1 MLWPPSLYVA
11 NRNILDCSASNLHGD
26 SLSSTTV
33 KQEKGLM
40 STVDSH
46 IAVDGRPLT
55 AESTRM
61 MEYLHSRAQTL
72 SAGEICE
79 RTRAAA
85 GELESVVGLANETAV
100 RRRPFPEKWHMADVV
115 DHISQTQIRGAEE
128 LRHLLAGRRP
138 PGPPVYEALKSGA
151 SEWAPWSTL
160 MTGLHDANMEM
171 IAIMESAAREEERSG
186 AAKISNSGSAPP
198 TVLTLMVATTK
209 LPNDELVAQ
218 LWFAELLWKEYA
230 LLQRLHLLDHRTQ
243 MKKLIAAC
251 TSGSVGVTG

>member
-1 MLWPPSLYVA
+1 MSLTG
-11 NRNILDCSASNLHGD
+11 NILDCSASNLHGD

-85 GELESVVGLANETAV
+85 GELERVVGLASETV
-100 RRRPFPEKWHMADVV
+100 IRRRPFPGKWHMADVV

-151 SEWAPWSTL
+151 SEWAPWPTL
-160 MTGLHDANMEM
+160 VAGLHDANIEM
-171 IAIMESAAREEERSG
+171 IAILESASPDEGRLASVKPSG
-186 AAKISNSGSAPP
+186 TPQTTVAP
-198 TVLTLMVATTK
+198 TVCTLMVANTK
-209 LPNDELVAQ
+209 LPNDQLEAQ
-218 LWFAELLWKEYA
+218 LWFAELNWKEYA

>member
-1 MLWPPSLYVA
+1 MANNASL
-11 NRNILDCSASNLHGD
+11 
-26 SLSSTTV
+26 
-33 KQEKGLM
+33 
-40 STVDSH
+40 
-46 IAVDGRPLT
+46 IAVDGQPLT
-55 AESTRM
+55 AESLKMMDYVHTRG
-61 MEYLHSRAQTL
+61 QTL
-72 SAGEICE
+72 SAFEICE

-85 GELESVVGLANETAV
+85 AELEKVVASAKERDI
-100 RRRPFPEKWHMADVV
+100 RRKPFPGKWHMADVV

-160 MTGLHDANMEM
+160 TSGLHDANVEM
-171 IAIMESAAREEERSG
+171 LAILESAARDEERSG
-186 AAKISNSGSAPP
+186 GANNSGALHATTPP

-243 MKKLIAAC
+243 MKKLMAAC
-251 TSGSVGVTG
+251 AG

>member
-1 MLWPPSLYVA
+1 MA
-11 NRNILDCSASNLHGD
+11 NDD
-26 SLSSTTV
+26 SL
-33 KQEKGLM
+33 
-40 STVDSH
+40 
-46 IAVDGRPLT
+46 IAVDGKALT
-55 AESTRM
+55 AESVKM
-61 MEYLHSRAQTL
+61 MEYVHSRAQTL
-72 SAGEICE
+72 TAFEICE

-85 GELESVVGLANETAV
+85 AELEKIVASADERDV
-100 RRRPFPEKWHMADVV
+100 RRKPFPGKWHMADVV

-151 SEWAPWSTL
+151 SEWAPWATL
-160 MTGLHDANMEM
+160 VGGLHDANVEM
-171 IAIMESAAREEERSG
+171 IAILETAAREEERSG
-186 AAKISNSGSAPP
+186 GAEISDVP

-218 LWFAELLWKEYA
+218 LWFAELKWKEYA

-251 TSGSVGVTG
+251 AAR